1 MAVSRSVLL
10 PRKAGLAPA
19 FLFAARRSCC
29 LLPPKRGAIQ
39 QTVDGLQR
47 ALEIG
52 VRSSYVPSSPIGVRS
67 RPFPGG
73 ARLNAARRKRQEM
86 PRWMK

>member
-1 MAVSRSVLL
+1 LL
-10 PRKAGLAPA
+10 PAKDRRRAGLS
-19 FLFAARRSCC
+19 FDFGRSCC
-29 LLPPKRGAIQ
+29 LLPPKRLTIQ

-47 ALEIG
+47 ALEIA

-73 ARLNAARRKRQEM
+73 ARLNAARRKRLEM
-86 PRWMK
+86 PVWMK